1 MRCGRAR
8 TPASVAIASG
18 QTSLPARRLSRQ
30 VRVLALAVG
39 IGALLAAGAGGAA
52 DERTTEPAARSAV
65 PARALERAITP
76 RRLRAHLT
84 ALEAIANRSGGNR
97 AAGLPGYSRSV
108 TYVTRQLRG
117 AGYRPR

>member
-8 TPASVAIASG
+8 TPASVAIASS

-39 IGALLAAGAGGAA
+39 LGALLAAGAGGAA
-52 DERTTEPAARSAV
+52 GERTAEPATRSAV

-84 ALEAIANRSGGNR
+84 ALAAIAQRNDGVR
-97 AAGLPGYSRSV
+97 AAGTPGYAQSV
-108 TYVTRQLRG
+108 AYV
-117 AGYRPR
+117 